1 MAAGEASSS
10 RAGAGA
16 GATGR
21 AGAEPAGGVAVARGA
36 LEERLRLK
44 RAEGR
49 KLLVPYLTGGLGP
62 DWVACLEAVAAAGA
76 DAVEVGLPFSDPMMD
91 GPVIQRASM
100 LALEAG
106 ATSMGIIS
114 AVRTADVGV
123 PVAVMTYYNVVARTG
138 HYRVARQ
145 LAEAG
150 VAGAIVPDLPV
161 DELDGWGD
169 AAREAGVETV
179 LLAAPTT
186 PEPRLRVIGAQTR
199 GFLYAIGMMGV
210 TGERAELAVTAAET
224 ARRCKQV
231 TDCPV
236 LVGIGITTPAQA
248 VEVAQVADGVVVGS
262 ALVRRLLDG
271 GGPDDVAALVAV

>member
-1 MAAGEASSS
+1 MTSDETS
-10 RAGAGA
+10 
-16 GATGR
+16 
-21 AGAEPAGGVAVARGA
+21 AGGSPQGGSTGGRGQ
-36 LEERLRLK
+36 LEERLRRR

-62 DWVACLEAVAAAGA
+62 DWVACVEAVAAAGA

-91 GPVIQRASM
+91 GPVIQRASV
-100 LALEAG
+100 LALQAG
-106 ATSMGIIS
+106 ATSIGIIS
-114 AVRTADVGV
+114 AMATADIGI
-123 PVAVMTYYNVVARTG
+123 PVAVMTYYNIVARTG
-138 HYRVARQ
+138 HHRMARR
-145 LAEAG
+145 LVEAG
-150 VAGAIVPDLPV
+150 IAGAIVPDLPV

-186 PEPRLRVIGAQTR
+186 PEPRLRMIGEQTR
-199 GFLYAIGMMGV
+199 GFLYAIGLMGV
-210 TGERAELAVTAAET
+210 TGERAELAATAADT

-248 VEVAQVADGVVVGS
+248 VEVARVADGVVVGS
-262 ALVRRLLDG
+262 ALVRRLLEG
-271 GGPDDVAALVAV
+271 GSPDDVAAMVSEFRAALDVA